1 MPWSAGLRAGATP
14 CWPMWPQH
22 YHHQAGYH
30 DYQND
35 NQSDYHGDGGYHKDG
50 DFSGYHG
57 NAGYGAQRNSRRPFK
72 RRRGSPSAHRWQDW
86 QEDWGEDKGSKGEH
100 YEANHNAPW
109 QRRNDRYER
118 ASGSSSARSYG
129 GKGRGRPSS
138 AAFQDEP
145 EEVQEPIDPMLEMQ
159 MEIIEVPKKYIAKI
173 IGKKGAQIRQ
183 IRDETG
189 AHVDARDQSADPC
202 QVKVLG
208 TSDSIEAARK
218 KIAEIIEASAH
229 KPGIVLEIPRAKIGK
244 VIGIRGAQI
253 HEIQTITGAKV
264 DVDKDVDPCKVT
276 IGGDELQIAHAERVI
291 LTLAMEAADQESEY
305 LDLPAAVSGAVL
317 GVKGARLMELQA
329 ASGARIDVDKTR
341 PAMCRVRIAGSPDQI
356 EVAKQLV
363 LLATEAPR
371 PPEATVAPPLEGTEN
386 DESGVGP
393 SATVVVDLPHGMS
406 GKIIGRNG
414 STIQSIQGESGAR
427 VWVDCEASH
436 ARISGQPGAV
446 EHAKLLVQ
454 ALVDEELQQLQQQ
467 TASLDPSE
475 PFVPSQES
483 LAGGIAPTASSTSSP
498 CVVLPRYNA
507 GQGVIPRVVPPPPN
521 RQAAMAAVAAAN
533 AVSAARAGTSWE
545 HGQSTH
551 AEGSWVD
558 PGFDPW
564 SADVIDRGGTDPTFG
579 GSTNLQDT
587 AYHDSTWE
595 YSGQLPEDVGGN
607 QYEGGDTKVEPDR
620 PPDMGTSQEEDLEFS
635 SAVRPKTAMQ
645 RAFAMLAAK
654 RAGRPEDAAACGASS
669 GSGWP

>member
-1 MPWSAGLRAGATP
+1 M
-14 CWPMWPQH
+14 
-22 YHHQAGYH
+22 
-30 DYQND
+30 
-35 NQSDYHGDGGYHKDG
+35 DG
-50 DFSGYHG
+50 DYSGYHG
-57 NAGYGAQRNSRRPFK
+57 NSGYGAQRNSRRPFK

-86 QEDWGEDKGSKGEH
+86 QEDWGEDRDSKGEH
-100 YEANHNAPW
+100 YEANHSAPW
-109 QRRNDRYER
+109 QQRRHHGYER
-118 ASGSSSARSYG
+118 ASGSSGSRSYG

-138 AAFQDEP
+138 ASFQDEP
-145 EEVQEPIDPMLEMQ
+145 EEAQEPIDPMLEMQ

-189 AHVDARDQSADPC
+189 AHVDARDQTADPC

-208 TSDSIEAARK
+208 TTDSIEAARK

-371 PPEATVAPPLEGTEN
+371 PPEATVAPPLEGTEIV
-386 DESGVGP
+386 DDSGVGP

-406 GKIIGRNG
+406 GKIIGRSG

-467 TASLDPSE
+467 AASGGLALDPGQ
-475 PFVPSQES
+475 PFVPNPAS
-483 LAGGIAPTASSTSSP
+483 LSVAPTASSTSSP

-507 GQGVIPRVVPPPPN
+507 AQGVVPRVVPPPLN
-521 RQAAMAAVAAAN
+521 RPGAAMAAVAAAN
-533 AVSAARAGTSWE
+533 AVSAARAGNSWE
-545 HGQSTH
+545 HGQSTP
-551 AEGSWVD
+551 AEANWVD

-564 SADVIDRGGTDPTFG
+564 SADAIDAGGNDPNAG

-587 AYHDSTWE
+587 AYQDNTWE
-595 YSGQLPEDVGGN
+595 YTGQLPEEMGGN
-607 QYEGGDTKVEPDR
+607 QYEGGDTGFEPDR
-620 PPDMGTSQEEDLEFS
+620 PPDMSTSQDEDLEFS

-654 RAGRPEDAAACGASS
+654 RAGKAEETIA
-669 GSGWP
+669 